1 MAPIKA
7 PNWAFRI
14 LLSLGSV
21 SDIVQLQDL
30 HQTAFMS
37 SLNWDV
43 GRAIKSRKGSFTRY
57 CWCSLRLNTGGLQC
71 KQCKQLQVGT
81 HHLVVVSAPKSWS
94 WSRSVWASTLKCS
107 HVLPIKNE
115 QGPLNISHRFHII
128 FSSWANDFCP
138 QWEFLLL
145 LSRLR
150 WKRRVTSRDQP
161 LLMSQTLL
169 VSY

>member
-43 GRAIKSRKGSFTRY
+43 GRAIKSRKGF
-57 CWCSLRLNTGGLQC
+57 SLDTTG
-71 KQCKQLQVGT
+71 
-81 HHLVVVSAPKSWS
+81 A
-94 WSRSVWASTLKCS
+94 A
-107 HVLPIKNE
+107 
-115 QGPLNISHRFHII
+115 
-128 FSSWANDFCP
+128 
-138 QWEFLLL
+138 
-145 LSRLR
+145 
-150 WKRRVTSRDQP
+150 
-161 LLMSQTLL
+161 
-169 VSY
+169 